1 MKHYV
6 QVASEVGEL
15 SDRPVWKDADTLD
28 LAYVGYGL
36 LIVTLVLVSYVL
48 GAFKWL
54 PYDPEYIRVDLLNA
68 PPGSAGHLLGTDFL
82 GRDILSRLIVSIQA
96 YFLPGL
102 IAIVISLV
110 LGTGLG
116 TAAAYRGGKVEVL
129 VTYFNNLVDSFPRL
143 VLILLV
149 IAAFKPDI
157 YYIMV
162 VVGVTG
168 VPVCAS
174 LVAGK
179 IRFLRQKNF
188 IEAAHVLGLPTH
200 VIVLKHIL
208 WHHCTPLLV
217 IQATLGMGEAIL
229 IETSLSYLGFGVQ
242 EPTPS
247 WGNMVQAG
255 ANYFFQGK
263 FWPSTAP
270 ALAILSTILG
280 FHLLGD
286 GLNSILE
293 GKRGT

>member
-1 MKHYV
+1 MNHYR
-6 QVASEVGEL
+6 QRARAIDDAPEWPLWRS
-15 SDRPVWKDADTLD
+15 ADTVD
-28 LAYVGYGL
+28 LASVGGGL
-36 LIVTLVLVSYVL
+36 LIVSFVLTSYVL

-54 PYDPEYIRVDLLNA
+54 PYDPEKISIDLLNA

-82 GRDILSRLIVSIQA
+82 GRDILSRLILGIQA

-102 IAIVISLV
+102 LAVAILLV
-110 LGTGLG
+110 GGTTLGALAG
-116 TAAAYRGGKVEVL
+116 YRGGRTAVL
-129 VTYFNNLVDSFPRL
+129 VTYVNNLVDSFPRL

-149 IAAFKPDI
+149 VAAFRPDI
-157 YYIMV
+157 YYIMI
-162 VVGVTG
+162 VVGVSG
-168 VPVCAS
+168 VPAVAS
-174 LVAGK
+174 LIAGK
-179 IRFLRQKNF
+179 IEFLRQKNF
-188 IEAAHVLGLPTH
+188 IEAAHVLGLPSY

-208 WHHCTPLLV
+208 WHHCTPVLV
-217 IQATLGMGEAIL
+217 IQATMGMGEAIL

-270 ALAILSTILG
+270 ALAILFTVLG

-286 GLNSILE
+286 GLNRILE
-293 GKRGT
+293 GERGT